1 MYLNYLLEIFL
12 ASLFP
17 FNIALASILGMCP
30 LIAISTNVSNAKG
43 MGAAVVLVT
52 TLTAMINW
60 PIYQFLVATGT
71 ESLDLLVFMI
81 TIAATVQFLELAI
94 QKFLPA
100 LYNTFGIYLP
110 LITVNCIVLAVSL
123 FFVNY
128 EYDFWATTLFAFG
141 SSIGWAF
148 AITLLASVREKMS
161 VISDLP
167 RGLKGKAIA
176 FVVLGILALAFIGF
190 GGLARLQPPLTL

>member
-1 MYLNYLLEIFL
+1 MNELIEIFL
-12 ASLFP
+12 ASLLP

-43 MGAAVVLVT
+43 MGLAVVLVT

-60 PIYQFLVATGT
+60 PIYQFLVETGT
-71 ESLDLLVFMI
+71 QTLDLLVFMI
-81 TIAATVQFLELAI
+81 TIAATVQFLEIAI
-94 QKFLPA
+94 QRFLPA

-128 EYDFWATTLFAFG
+128 EYGFWETTVFAFG
-141 SSIGWAF
+141 SSVGWAI

-161 VISDLP
+161 VVSDLP

-176 FVVLGILALAFIGF
+176 FVILGILALAFIGF
-190 GGLARLQPPLTL
+190 AGLASLNPDPVVQ

>member
-1 MYLNYLLEIFL
+1 MNELIEIFL
-12 ASLFP
+12 ASLLP

-43 MGAAVVLVT
+43 MGLAVVLVT

-60 PIYQFLVATGT
+60 PIYQFLVETGT
-71 ESLDLLVFMI
+71 QTLDLLVFMI
-81 TIAATVQFLELAI
+81 TIAATVQFLEIAI
-94 QKFLPA
+94 QRFLPA

-128 EYDFWATTLFAFG
+128 EYGFWETTVFAFG
-141 SSIGWAF
+141 SSVGWAI

-161 VISDLP
+161 VVSDLP

-176 FVVLGILALAFIGF
+176 FVILGILALAFIGF
-190 GGLARLQPPLTL
+190 AGLASLNPEPVVQ

>member
-1 MYLNYLLEIFL
+1 MNELIEIFL
-12 ASLFP
+12 ASLLP

-43 MGAAVVLVT
+43 MGLAVILVT

-60 PIYQFLVATGT
+60 PIYQFLVETGT
-71 ESLDLLVFMI
+71 ETLDLLVFMI
-81 TIAATVQFLELAI
+81 TIAATVQFLEIAI
-94 QKFLPA
+94 QRFLPA

-128 EYDFWATTLFAFG
+128 EYGFWETTVFAFG
-141 SSIGWAF
+141 SSVGWAI

-161 VISDLP
+161 VVSDLP

-176 FVVLGILALAFIGF
+176 FVILGILALAFIGF
-190 GGLARLQPPLTL
+190 AGLASLNPEPVLQ

>member
-1 MYLNYLLEIFL
+1 MNALIEIFL
-12 ASLFP
+12 ASILP

-43 MGAAVVLVT
+43 MGLAVILVT

-60 PIYQFLVATGT
+60 PIYQFLVETGT
-71 ESLDLLVFMI
+71 ETLDLLVFII
-81 TIAATVQFLELAI
+81 TIAATVQFLEIVI
-94 QKFLPA
+94 QRFIPA

-128 EYDFWATTLFAFG
+128 EYGFWETTVFAFG
-141 SSIGWAF
+141 SSIGWAI
-148 AITLLASVREKMS
+148 AITLLAAVREKMS
-161 VISDLP
+161 VVSDLP

-176 FVVLGILALAFIGF
+176 FVILGILALAFIGF
-190 GGLARLQPPLTL
+190 AGLASLQPVMQ